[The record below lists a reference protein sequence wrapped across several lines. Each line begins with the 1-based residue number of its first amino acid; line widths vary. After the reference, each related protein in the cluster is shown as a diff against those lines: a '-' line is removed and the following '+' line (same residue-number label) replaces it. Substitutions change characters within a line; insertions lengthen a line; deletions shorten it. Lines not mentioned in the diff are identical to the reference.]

1 MASWKDELELL
12 GMSPEAKMS
21 LGISQNYQE
30 EIDLTQLEY
39 DDVDTV
45 ELPEAYEVDY
55 NLNVKIET
63 GTEKIRP
70 FIKPFATVTKDG
82 KISLGLVKSDDNEAF
97 SIIASYFT
105 DECGVKKFDIYAR
118 LNSWVD
124 KYLSDVS
131 KKMQSTPWKIK
142 TDKMLRDFYLVN
154 GSSISITDQTMNTLS
169 NIYTS
174 VFEEVSEEMSVD
186 IPRSISRYIVLNPL
200 DYYVHTDETINN
212 TLAPYLSK
220 KDKDILDSI
229 AQEFGSV
236 PNWLK

>member
-30 EIDLTQLEY
+30 GIDLTQLEY

-45 ELPEAYEVDY
+45 ELPEAYEVDP
-55 NLNVKIET
+55 NLALKIKI
-63 GTEKIRP
+63 GAEKIRP

-105 DECGVKKFDIYAR
+105 DECEIKRFDVYAR

-124 KYLSDVS
+124 KYLSDIS
-131 KKMQSTPWKIK
+131 KKMQSIAWKVKI
-142 TDKMLRDFYLVN
+142 DKMIKSFYLCN
-154 GSSISITDQTMNTLS
+154 GASISLTDQTIDTLS

-174 VFEEVSEEMSVD
+174 IFQEISEEMSVD
-186 IPRSISRYIVLNPL
+186 IPRSISRYIVLNAL
-200 DYYVHTDETINN
+200 DYYVHTDETVNN
-212 TLAPYLSK
+212 TLSSYLSK
-220 KDKDILDSI
+220 KDKDTLDSI
-229 AQEFGSV
+229 AQEFGSI